1 MWLCAWL
8 VFGIFAVDL
17 SIQGELAAD
26 LAGEMFKTDFMCV
39 CCCYVCCAMFNHF
52 KEMFHRES
60 PSNHCTLHHFF
71 HSFF

>member
-26 LAGEMFKTDFMCV
+26 LAGKCSKLTSCVFVVAMCGKECSIISKKCFIENLPV
-39 CCCYVCCAMFNHF
+39 IAAPCAIFF
-52 KEMFHRES
+52 
-60 PSNHCTLHHFF
+60 HFF
-71 HSFF
+71 L